1 MLFCSYIFLFLF
13 LPLTVLCYYLL
24 NRLHPLAGK
33 ISLLGAS
40 LFFYGYFNPVYLLL
54 LLGSLVFNFLLGE
67 RLQKRKDRL
76 LLTVGITANILLLG
90 YCKYYDFFVSNVNM
104 LFGTDW
110 TLKHLLLPLGIS
122 FFTFQQIS
130 YLCEI
135 YNGTLKERYS
145 PLTYS
150 LFITFFPQLV
160 AGPIVLPDEMMPQFA
175 DRKNQKINLQNIA
188 CGFFIF
194 ILGLSKKML
203 LADNFAPI
211 ADRIFPMSDPGFLDA
226 WYAVFAY
233 TMQIYFDFSGYCD
246 MAIGIGLLFNISLPV
261 NFSSPYRSGD
271 IQEFWRRWHITLG
284 RFLSQFIYIPL
295 GGSRKGKVR
304 TLLNLFITFLI
315 SGLWHGASYLF
326 ILWGGLHGGAMV
338 LHRLWSKELHLRM
351 PRIAGIVLTFLFTA
365 LAWVCFRAE
374 TPGQAK
380 AIYTGLFNF
389 DPAKVQLF
397 LKEHSWN
404 NTLLLLL
411 SMLIIF
417 LLPPANSFRER
428 FKPNRLF
435 MLTSVILFFLCVLH
449 LNRISPFIYF
459 NF

>member
-67 RLQKRKDRL
+67 LLQKRKDRL
-76 LLTVGITANILLLG
+76 LLTVGITVNILLLG
-90 YCKYYDFFVSNVNM
+90 YCKYYDFFVSNINM

-175 DRKNQKINLQNIA
+175 DRKNQKIHLQNIA

-271 IQEFWRRWHITLG
+271 IQEFWRR
-284 RFLSQFIYIPL
+284 
-295 GGSRKGKVR
+295 
-304 TLLNLFITFLI
+304 
-315 SGLWHGASYLF
+315 
-326 ILWGGLHGGAMV
+326 
-338 LHRLWSKELHLRM
+338 
-351 PRIAGIVLTFLFTA
+351 
-365 LAWVCFRAE
+365 
-374 TPGQAK
+374 
-380 AIYTGLFNF
+380 
-389 DPAKVQLF
+389 
-397 LKEHSWN
+397 
-404 NTLLLLL
+404 
-411 SMLIIF
+411 
-417 LLPPANSFRER
+417 
-428 FKPNRLF
+428 
-435 MLTSVILFFLCVLH
+435 
-449 LNRISPFIYF
+449 
-459 NF
+459 